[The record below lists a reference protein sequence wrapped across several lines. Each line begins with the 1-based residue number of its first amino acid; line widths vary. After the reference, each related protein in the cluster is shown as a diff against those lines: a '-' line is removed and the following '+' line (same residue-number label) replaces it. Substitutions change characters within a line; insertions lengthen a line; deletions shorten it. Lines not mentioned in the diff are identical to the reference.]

1 MPVSSTFW
9 KGSDD
14 SSWGKIENVKEEK
27 VEGGTN
33 VSFEVKLTSVIL
45 IVLYLIPIISVLYL
59 Y

>member
-45 IVLYLIPIISVLYL
+45 IVLYLIPIISV
-59 Y
+59 